1 MFRFKNYCGL
11 ISRKN
16 KLSRIDWPKTLFL
29 AAAKLTKPGLKV
41 CSGFISRGFDQ
52 RLARAAKPCQ
62 NSAKPAKT
70 QRGFAAFRGSFAR
83 VSRHSG
89 KMLNPV
95 VNKGNSLFYKGVLSV
110 SRQGVAF
117 SD

>member
-41 CSGFISRGFDQ
+41 DSGLILHGVAQ
-52 RLARAAKPCQ
+52 CLARAAKPCQ
-62 NSAKPAKT
+62 NPAKPAKI
-70 QRGFAAFRGSFAR
+70 QRGFAGFRGSFVG
-83 VSRHSG
+83 VSRHDE
-89 KMLNPV
+89 K
-95 VNKGNSLFYKGVLSV
+95 
-110 SRQGVAF
+110 
-117 SD
+117 